1 MSLGCILFTLDVS
14 VLLQASVIG
23 NLVVAVTRPQATVEP
38 CLQQAAGALLL
49 LNGCSLLAHS
59 VVASKAPAEFLHCAA
74 RVVEA
79 LPAQATTVDA
89 TPPPWRSWDT
99 QSQPVILPKWPS
111 CWPRRL
117 IWPQPWIRYMCLC
130 DANAY
135 QVLLIPT
142 WFHGRLATR
151 CYTLRAVQV
160 VRRRWAEN

>member
-89 TPPPWRSWDT
+89 TPPPLAKLGHAIAAGDT
-99 QSQPVILPKWPS
+99 TEVAQ
-111 CWPRRL
+111 
-117 IWPQPWIRYMCLC
+117 
-130 DANAY
+130 
-135 QVLLIPT
+135 LLAAAPD
-142 WFHGRLATR
+142 LATAVDQVHVLMR
-151 CYTLRAVQV
+151 CERISGPSHSYV
-160 VRRRWAEN
+160 VSW